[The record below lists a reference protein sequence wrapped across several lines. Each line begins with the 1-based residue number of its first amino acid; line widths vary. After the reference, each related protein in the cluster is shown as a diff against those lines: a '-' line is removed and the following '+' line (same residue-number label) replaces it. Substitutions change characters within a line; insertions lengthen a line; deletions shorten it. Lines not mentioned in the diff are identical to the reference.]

1 MTLPTHVQRRNSPD
15 PFVELQHE
23 FDTVLNRFFGGTSP
37 QTTTGRRSAPY
48 AVDVHEDANHMYF
61 EVELPGFK
69 RHEVDITLDNSTLT
83 ITAERGEGR
92 QAGGDGQAG
101 SVRSGRQSPPE
112 QNGRRETLL
121 NERRYT
127 YFCRSFTLPP
137 TVSTENVSARIEDG
151 VLLLTLSK
159 REEAK
164 PRKIEVK

>member
-1 MTLPTHVQRRNSPD
+1 MALPTHVQRRGSAD

-23 FDTVLNRFFGGTSP
+23 FDTVLNRFFGGNSP

-48 AVDVHEDANHMYF
+48 AVDVNEDANHMYF

-69 RHEVDITLDNSTLT
+69 RDDIDITMDQNTLT

-92 QAGGDGQAG
+92 RQNGDGQARG
-101 SVRSGRQSPPE
+101 AQQNQS
-112 QNGRRETLL
+112 QNGQREMLL

-137 TVSTENVSARIEDG
+137 TVSTENVSARLEDG
-151 VLLLTLSK
+151 VLFLTLAK
-159 REEAK
+159 REESK